1 MLRHNIKPDFIV
13 SLGNCGTSDKTFF
26 GTLDDCIVISTAPR
40 VRTNRKVSLKFLKND
55 TRDVE
60 VRFFSDMKTNVY
72 EYKKKLS
79 NDPEKCKDAY
89 KYASLIS
96 IVNYLTN
103 DQKLDETTNRDLII
117 KLSESLQNFFNRY
130 TKLGEWNE
138 RLSSY
143 IIPTTTLQPESSN
156 VVVSP
161 SYNVGDTNTYVTLF
175 NTADGNAYYK
185 KGHNGKVDYKTI
197 YKYPPVGGNH
207 KIYRTSRKY
216 QKHQSRKK
224 SRRHFQRRKKTHR
237 RKSRTSR
244 RSRK

>member
-1 MLRHNIKPDFIV
+1 MLRHNIKPEFIV
-13 SLGNCGTSDKTFF
+13 SLGNCGTSEKTFF
-26 GTLDDCIVISTAPR
+26 ATLDDCIVIKSSQS
-40 VRTNRKVSLKFLKND
+40 NRKVSLKFLKND

-72 EYKKKLS
+72 EYKRKLS

-89 KYASLIS
+89 TYASLIS

-103 DQKLDETTNRDLII
+103 DQKLANRDLII
-117 KLSESLQNFFNRY
+117 KLSESLQNFFNKN
-130 TKLGEWNE
+130 TKLREWNE

-161 SYNVGDTNTYVTLF
+161 SYNVGETSKYVTLF
-175 NTADGNAYYK
+175 HGDGNTYYSKNPDGTVNYSIAY
-185 KGHNGKVDYKTI
+185 TS
-197 YKYPPVGGNH
+197 PPQGGNH
-207 KIYRTSRKY
+207 KRYRTSRKY
-216 QKHQSRKK
+216 RKHQSRKK
-224 SRRHFQRRKKTHR
+224 SRRHFHRRKKTH
-237 RKSRTSR
+237 KHKSR